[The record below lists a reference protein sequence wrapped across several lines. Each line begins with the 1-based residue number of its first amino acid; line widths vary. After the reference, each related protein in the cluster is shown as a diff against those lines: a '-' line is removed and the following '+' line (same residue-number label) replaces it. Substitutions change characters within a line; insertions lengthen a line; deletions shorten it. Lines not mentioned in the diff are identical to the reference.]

1 MKTRKQW
8 RKIIADNA
16 PEVDVLPYSHSLIS
30 LALGAID
37 REWGEAAA
45 NKAIRDFG
53 LEELGWK
60 MKKRKRER

>member
-1 MKTRKQW
+1 MKTRREW
-8 RKIIADNA
+8 RKVIADNA
-16 PEVDVLPYSHSLIS
+16 PNIDVLPYSHNLIT

-53 LEELGWK
+53 LEQLGWK
-60 MKKRKRER
+60 IKKRKRER